1 MVNIIE
7 EFQKQQV
14 IKINENRGGLN
25 KFIPNFKSGDTLAVK
40 YKITEGDNVRL
51 QTFTGVV
58 IARSKSFNN
67 FSATFT
73 IRKMSGNIG
82 VERKFILYSGVIA
95 EIKLLKEGVI
105 RRSKLYYLRNL
116 TGKAARI
123 REKIS
128 N

>member
-1 MVNIIE
+1 
-7 EFQKQQV
+7 
-14 IKINENRGGLN
+14 
-25 KFIPNFKSGDTLAVK
+25 
-40 YKITEGDNVRL
+40 
-51 QTFTGVV
+51 
-58 IARSKSFNN
+58 
-67 FSATFT
+67 
-73 IRKMSGNIG
+73 MSGNIG

>member
-25 KFIPNFKSGDTLAVK
+25 KFVPNFKSGDTLAVK